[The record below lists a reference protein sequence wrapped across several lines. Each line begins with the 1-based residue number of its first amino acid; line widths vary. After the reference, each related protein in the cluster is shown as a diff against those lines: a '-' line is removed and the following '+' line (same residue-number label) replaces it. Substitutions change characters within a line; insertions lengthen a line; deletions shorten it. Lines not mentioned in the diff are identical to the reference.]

1 MAPGTSH
8 LGSERMLERHGL
20 SLRCMVHCSGTL
32 MAALFKSFKRTP
44 SPESTPSV
52 LWKKKME
59 TKQTGTDLRSF
70 MVI

>member
-1 MAPGTSH
+1 
-8 LGSERMLERHGL
+8 MLERHGL
-20 SLRCMVHCSGTL
+20 PLCYMVHCSGTL
-32 MAALFKSFKRTP
+32 MAALFKSLKRTP

-59 TKQTGTDLRSF
+59 TKQAGTDLRSF